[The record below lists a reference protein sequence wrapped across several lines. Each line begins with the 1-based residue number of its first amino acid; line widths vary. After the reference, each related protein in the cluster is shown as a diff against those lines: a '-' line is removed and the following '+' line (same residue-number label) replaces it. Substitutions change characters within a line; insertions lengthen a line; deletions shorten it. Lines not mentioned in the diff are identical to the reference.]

1 MRYVFDKTKWRH
13 VLVDAGISQAE
24 AARRAGMS
32 PQVLSRKVG
41 GQTTMTMN
49 EYFTLCE
56 IVSTA
61 PIALIKKTEEPG
73 AATPSSD
80 GKAVI

>member
-1 MRYVFDKTKWRH
+1 MFVFDRKEWKKA
-13 VLVDAGISQAE
+13 LVDAGISQAE

-41 GQTTMTMN
+41 GQTAMTMN

-73 AATPSSD
+73 AVTPSSAER
-80 GKAVI
+80 AVI

>member
-1 MRYVFDKTKWRH
+1 MFVFDRKEWKKA
-13 VLVDAGISQAE
+13 LVDAGISQAE

-61 PIALIKKTEEPG
+61 PIALIKKIEEPG
-73 AATPSSD
+73 AVTPSSD